1 MADAVNR
8 NVTKWFETIPEY
20 SSISGMITFH
30 DFILSTDMIQV
41 GIERS
46 LQAGSKS
53 RKKKCFMPR
62 TFQSH
67 GERIRATPNRSLNW
81 LKISSYPALQ
91 NLRLLLCNFPRIQY
105 NIVSCSSN
113 TKNHG
118 KSASTKKVVKG
129 DRGKEMANVRK
140 AIAVLCLASCI
151 INNNEAGRRRVLRF
165 EKSTFSS
172 LQKAL
177 SKRDLND

>member
-53 RKKKCFMPR
+53 RK
-62 TFQSH
+62 
-67 GERIRATPNRSLNW
+67 
-81 LKISSYPALQ
+81 
-91 NLRLLLCNFPRIQY
+91 
-105 NIVSCSSN
+105 
-113 TKNHG
+113 
-118 KSASTKKVVKG
+118 
-129 DRGKEMANVRK
+129 
-140 AIAVLCLASCI
+140 
-151 INNNEAGRRRVLRF
+151 
-165 EKSTFSS
+165 
-172 LQKAL
+172 
-177 SKRDLND
+177 